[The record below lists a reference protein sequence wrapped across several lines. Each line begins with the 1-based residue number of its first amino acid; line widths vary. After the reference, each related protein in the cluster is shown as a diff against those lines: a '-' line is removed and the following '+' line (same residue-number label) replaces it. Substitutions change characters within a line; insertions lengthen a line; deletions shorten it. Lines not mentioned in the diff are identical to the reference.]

1 MTDADQTGRAHLDS
15 RKGLAFI
22 RLAIGLAQGTALY
35 LLYRAADPGGA
46 AKAVWPATQPELF
59 APLLLVALFLPVMLL
74 AAVGRLR
81 LRTLTI
87 WTLGAA
93 AGLALLAW
101 HDVASRNLL
110 AHEGAPFIRPVVFPF
125 AAAALFIAH
134 HLIVP
139 ADRARRWVAE
149 FADYFDTAWK
159 AGVQLALSIGFTG
172 AFWLLLFLGS
182 ALFMVI
188 GLDFLSDLLAEEWF
202 SIPLTCLA
210 FALAVQLTDVR
221 DGLIRGVRTVALVL
235 LSWLLLVI
243 TVLVAGFLAALPF
256 TGLTGLWE
264 TGSAT
269 ALVLAAAAALIILI
283 NTAYQ
288 DGRDDNLPPLALRI
302 AARVAA
308 VLLVPLIGIAFWGL
322 ALRIGQ
328 HGLTP
333 DRIVAAACA
342 VVGAVY
348 AGGYA
353 FAALAPFWRRQDWMQ
368 PLERTNVVA
377 AVLSVGLIVALFSPL
392 LDPARL
398 SVADQTARL
407 QRGAVKA
414 DAFDYAF
421 LRFESGRAG
430 EAALARL
437 AASPNPEIARR
448 AKDAQRA
455 ENSYDLRRDTDP
467 RIPPRATVIATWP
480 ATTPLPADF
489 VKPVVAGDPRYGCNR
504 ATDCLATFID
514 LNGDGRTEILLAD
527 NWRFHL
533 FAETDGVWKPVG
545 AFVNDLC
552 PGHGGADPREMIRTG
567 QLRPTPPTWPSLS
580 LGERG
585 VARFQPEGCANP

>member
-269 ALVLAAAAALIILI
+269 ALVLASAAALIILI

-333 DRIVAAACA
+333 DRIVATACA

-353 FAALAPFWRRQDWMQ
+353 FAALAPFWRRQPWMQ

-489 VKPVVAGDPRYGCNR
+489 VKPVVAGDPRYGCNKT
-504 ATDCLATFID
+504 ADCLATLID